1 MEVPSIA
8 KSNAYFN
15 VLTGPSVR
23 GVWRSVMANRR
34 RRNRRGRGSNPAA
47 SVLPSWAN
55 DGVFKCPSWA
65 HDGTSSPRNDE
76 TSSPRILGLEVPSL
90 AHDGVFKS
98 PSLAH
103 DWVSPSLAH
112 DGVSKSPSSANDVVF
127 TLRRGAAAPCLSQSP
142 TPRSYADAKDS
153 FTAFALPLSPP
164 KVIRQNDGAERR

>member
-1 MEVPSIA
+1 
-8 KSNAYFN
+8 
-15 VLTGPSVR
+15 
-23 GVWRSVMANRR
+23 MANRR
-34 RRNRRGRGSNPAA
+34 RRDRRGRGSNPAA

-55 DGVFKCPSWA
+55 DGVFKSPSWA
-65 HDGTSSPRNDE
+65 NDGTSSPRNDE

-103 DWVSPSLAH
+103 DGVSPSLAHDGVSPSLAH
-112 DGVSKSPSSANDVVF
+112 DGVSKSPSSANDGVF

-153 FTAFALPLSPP
+153 FTAFLLAQESARLGTFSVL
-164 KVIRQNDGAERR
+164 VLT